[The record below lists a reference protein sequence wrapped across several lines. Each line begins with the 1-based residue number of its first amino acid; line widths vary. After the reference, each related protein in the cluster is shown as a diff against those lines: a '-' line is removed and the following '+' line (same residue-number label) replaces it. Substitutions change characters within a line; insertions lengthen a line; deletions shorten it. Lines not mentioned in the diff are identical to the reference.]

1 MSKAEMTSV
10 KELSIVAKCTS
21 KMRVFMEEGG
31 LMRTSSLGEEFLSM
45 GVYALAKDLTLGIDT
60 LG

>member
-1 MSKAEMTSV
+1 MTSL
-10 KELSIVAKCTS
+10 KELTIVAKCTS